1 MTRDQY
7 GISAPVSQTSF
18 WRETDG
24 SVAKCGLFSQ
34 AIIRVNDRTKCLV
47 TQGFYRTKL
56 FVDRLLS
63 VDRPLFQA
71 LSDGSKLEQDK
82 QRAHNVL
89 NSHFPTVMSSYSESS
104 RKRTPS
110 RSPSGREKGV
120 RNWSCPLTTGSRMR
134 PLEVYGI
141 DGRLWEL
148 TRKNWLLVFGYIV
161 VLTTL

>member
-1 MTRDQY
+1 M
-7 GISAPVSQTSF
+7 
-18 WRETDG
+18 
-24 SVAKCGLFSQ
+24 FSQ
-34 AIIRVNDRTKCLV
+34 A
-47 TQGFYRTKL
+47 
-56 FVDRLLS
+56 LS
-63 VDRPLFQA
+63 SPVRWFKTA
-71 LSDGSKLEQDK
+71 LPGRARNELGQDK

-89 NSHFPTVMSSYSESS
+89 NSHFLTVMSSYNESS

-148 TRKNWLLVFGYIV
+148 TQKNCLLVFGYIV